1 MMSRSSD
8 ARAIAKLAW
17 EAAWERLGNA
27 LQPPPGYPEPT
38 PEQLRECFRVAQEQ
52 LDSLGEAHGIAA
64 PHASWTSA
72 ASPMIPDCSP
82 RTKQDAAKR
91 GYIPE
96 RESGAEQ

>member
-52 LDSLGEAHGIAA
+52 LDNLRKAHDIPP
-64 PHASWTSA
+64 PHKK
-72 ASPMIPDCSP
+72 P
-82 RTKQDAAKR
+82 
-91 GYIPE
+91 
-96 RESGAEQ
+96 